1 MTKVS
6 LLIFLSLSL
15 VACKTKTTSEKLEGI
30 KIGMHKSEVIELINY
45 PNVVKDLGE
54 EDITG
59 KNMKLVIYDNLAT
72 IVYDCDTVVEIVIK
86 NKKNY

>member
-30 KIGMHKSEVIELINY
+30 KIGMHKSKVIDLINY
-45 PNVVKDLGE
+45 PNVVKDFGE
-54 EDITG
+54 QNTAY
-59 KNMKLVIYDNLAT
+59 KNKELVVYDNLAT

-86 NKKNY
+86 NK